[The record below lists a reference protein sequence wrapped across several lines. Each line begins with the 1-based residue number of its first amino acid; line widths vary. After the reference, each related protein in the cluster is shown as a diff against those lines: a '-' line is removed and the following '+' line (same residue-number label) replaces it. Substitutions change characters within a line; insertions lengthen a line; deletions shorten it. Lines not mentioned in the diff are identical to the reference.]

1 MPESNR
7 AADPVRQSGSF
18 GPQVYDRGE
27 GALRAV
33 AGPILP
39 GGGYQPSPAL
49 FEPGLGLGVAS
60 DGLIGE
66 VLQALGEGVDNGASV
81 QIADGVPGFFVE
93 LLQRHGEDG
102 RQFVVGAPQGE
113 GGRPQ
118 SKSSENPVRIAVG
131 DLREAVNALDVDAT
145 GPSADPG
152 DPDGPVHRTEPGPPL
167 DHAAGMSPGG
177 RSASAGADAR
187 L

>member
-7 AADPVRQSGSF
+7 AIGPARQSASL

-39 GGGYQPSPAL
+39 GGRHQPSPAL
-49 FEPGLGLGVAS
+49 FKPGLGLGVAP

-66 VLQALGEGVDNGASV
+66 VLQALGEGVDDGAGV

-113 GGRPQ
+113 GGRP
-118 SKSSENPVRIAVG
+118 KARAARIPCGSLSV
-131 DLREAVNALDVDAT
+131 T
-145 GPSADPG
+145 SAK
-152 DPDGPVHRTEPGPPL
+152 R
-167 DHAAGMSPGG
+167 
-177 RSASAGADAR
+177 
-187 L
+187 